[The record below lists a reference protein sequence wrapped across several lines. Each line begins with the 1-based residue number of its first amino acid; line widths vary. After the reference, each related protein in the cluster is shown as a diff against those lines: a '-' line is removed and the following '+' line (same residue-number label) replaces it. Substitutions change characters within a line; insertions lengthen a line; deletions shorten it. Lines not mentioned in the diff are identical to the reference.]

1 MATLLQ
7 CRVFLDGKTTKISG
21 CFAHQ
26 CIISY
31 KLFILFRRMDE
42 SVGRMRDDMEAL
54 LSEDSSDEDDDNQ
67 RQGDFW
73 QEIFS

>member
-1 MATLLQ
+1 MLW
-7 CRVFLDGKTTKISG
+7 
-21 CFAHQ
+21 HQ

-31 KLFILFRRMDE
+31 KLFILLRRMDE

-67 RQGDFW
+67 RQGDFG